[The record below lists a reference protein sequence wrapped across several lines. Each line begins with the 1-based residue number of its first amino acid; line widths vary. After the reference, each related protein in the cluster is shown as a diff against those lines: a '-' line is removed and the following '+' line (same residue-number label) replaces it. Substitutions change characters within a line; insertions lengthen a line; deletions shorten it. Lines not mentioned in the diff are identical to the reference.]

1 MNKPH
6 SGTVSCCY
14 VLVNQFR
21 SVGTAEFED
30 LLIPNSLTF
39 KGSFRYIYNDKER
52 DKNNGGK
59 PGRFENEPARI
70 RTTSTPITSL
80 LTSLALLSCL
90 GNHDK
95 RVNSKVIRQMRA
107 WMGPAPRSLK
117 P

>member
-1 MNKPH
+1 MSKPH

-21 SVGTAEFED
+21 SIGMAETED
-30 LLIPNSLTF
+30 PLIPNFLTF
-39 KGSFRYIYNDKER
+39 KGSFRYIYSDKER
-52 DKNNGGK
+52 DKKYGSK
-59 PGRFENEPARI
+59 PERFENEPARI
-70 RTTSTPITSL
+70 RTTLTPITSL